1 MHTSPVSIF
10 LLQNYSKT
18 ISQVSIPSGIGLGVR
33 NANRTDQVGI
43 GAKLY
48 IDATMGKK
56 LKHAR
61 SGIPQLVGR
70 TLCQWCE
77 RAAPHS
83 NATAFEHRF
92 AEMRSEMFFCTRGR
106 I

>member
-1 MHTSPVSIF
+1 MFVYICFPD
-10 LLQNYSKT
+10 NSKT
-18 ISQVSIPSGIGLGVR
+18 ISQFSIPGGIALGVR
-33 NANRTDQVGI
+33 NANRTDPVGI
-43 GAKLY
+43 GAKIY

-70 TLCQWCE
+70 TLRE

-83 NATAFEHRF
+83 NAIAFEHSF